1 MEEDIYKQKYLKYK
15 KKYLNLVDQYGGLTM
30 NDGIKCFFT
39 SEELANQIK
48 SSPKVPKLS
57 AIVATL
63 NNQAYVINDGENK
76 LDLVTSKSKS
86 KSKSKK
92 SDESEESKEE
102 RPLVVPVSG
111 KNFIFNRCDAR
122 SVQQVKDV
130 LKPHKFVPEVLL
142 TIKISKTGSNK
153 ILGITNLTALPT

>member
-15 KKYLNLVDQYGGLTM
+15 KKYLNLVEQYGGLTM

-57 AIVATL
+57 AIVTIL
-63 NNQAYVINDGENK
+63 NNQAYVINDGESK
-76 LDLVTSKSKS
+76 LDLVISKS

-92 SDESEESKEE
+92 SDESKESDESE
-102 RPLVVPVSG
+102 QRPLVVPVRG
-111 KNFIFNRCDAR
+111 RDFIFNRCDTK
-122 SVQQVKDV
+122 SIEQVKRV
-130 LKPHKFVPEVLL
+130 LGSYDFVPEVLL
-142 TIKISKTGSNK
+142 TIKISKTSSNK
-153 ILGITNLTALPT
+153 ILGITKLT

>member
-15 KKYLNLVDQYGGLTM
+15 KKYLNLVEQYGGLTM

-57 AIVATL
+57 AIVTIL

-92 SDESEESKEE
+92 SDESKDSDESEQ
-102 RPLVVPVSG
+102 RPLVVPVRG
-111 KNFIFNRCDAR
+111 EDFIFNRCDTK
-122 SVQQVKDV
+122 SIEQVKRV
-130 LKPHKFVPEVLL
+130 LGSYDFVPEVLL
-142 TIKISKTGSNK
+142 IIKISKTSPNK
-153 ILGITNLTALPT
+153 ILGITKLT